1 MFSVPCS
8 YIPFDAHLF
17 QLWPVGAP
25 SSWLPSPL
33 ADSSPGQLPASWYE
47 NIYIYIYIL
56 QIHCVHFLPLPRN
69 QTFLKGALVPSTV
82 SPLPDN
88 PVSRLQ
94 PRLELLI
101 PSGQGPLA
109 PAPAARKS
117 RGQGFGFDDFY
128 NVFLCSHQADRK
140 GGSPDMGNMVRQ

>member
-1 MFSVPCS
+1 MLICSNSGQWEPLQVGSRVLWQTPVLGSSLVP
-8 YIPFDAHLF
+8 DMK
-17 QLWPVGAP
+17 
-25 SSWLPSPL
+25 
-33 ADSSPGQLPASWYE
+33 
-47 NIYIYIYIL
+47 IYIYIL

-140 GGSPDMGNMVRQ
+140 GGSPDMENMVRQ